1 MVVIKI
7 CKTPMLGYLVWGA
20 VLVGL
25 LAPIN
30 LAASTE
36 DTALFTTSAKSLVA
50 LTKELPKTLVL
61 KGVFLDRKNTVNLS
75 LERYEV
81 FSPTASF
88 LVGDSAAGVSRE
100 PLNQVSYYRGSVS
113 GASQSYAF
121 LSVDESV
128 ADIRGS
134 IELADSIWSLSLD
147 RQGQQIIASKS
158 SRPNSKVPVDMGKDY
173 EIPPA
178 IDFSS
183 SGGRRRQIAK
193 EPKLMPPPSAK
204 LPGKVSSLA
213 ASLSVIEYDCNS
225 DLWEQ
230 YDTLGQTLS
239 GGTACVIQFDIPD
252 GFSGRF
258 TLYGQNGNAGNG
270 DLYVRR
276 GNPSVVE
283 CESTGATVDEVC
295 ADIASGSIEVVVTA
309 PDTEVSYWLRYEE
322 KNLATGS
329 YERDCNSDL
338 WEQYDTLGQTL
349 SGGTACVIQFDI
361 PDGFSGRF
369 TLYGQNGNAG
379 NGDLYVRRGN
389 PSVVECESTGATVD
403 EVCADIASGSI
414 EVVVTAPDTEVSYWL
429 RYEEKNLTTGSY
441 EKQCPAPP
449 LNKVGFYDIDAGS
462 SCIFEFSIPSG
473 TTGTFTLGARPDN
486 TGDADMIVRRGDP
499 VTVVCTSAGASVNE
513 HCDVIEGGSVEVVV
527 SASTNPAKISLD
539 YSLAIP
545 TLAEGTHYEAVV
557 AVDLDYLTYE
567 QLGSLQ
573 AIQSYVADLFAY
585 TNVVYEREIETKLVV
600 GDIRVRQTADDDPYY
615 TDEELDTDCRLAEL
629 KNKWNGSEELRKVKR
644 ATVAHLTPTP
654 FGGRADLGGLCLES
668 VSYSPVEIENC
679 PFDRDSSGGFSVSGA
694 QGGVS
699 AIGTGPAFA
708 DLVPAHE
715 LGHNFNSQHSHG
727 YMGFGSSENP
737 VDGCYVE
744 EGQGSHYWSRE
755 TALPGVGSLQGGVTG
770 DRSGTIM
777 SYCHLLPG
785 GTSGNQSMTF
795 GKDFRYGIEPD
806 RIPERMRNFVG
817 ALALTNTA
825 CIATVTAVVD
835 SDGDG
840 YSDDRDAFPND
851 PTEWLDTDSDGVG
864 NNADTDDDGDGV
876 PDGSDDFRLDASE
889 TTDTDGDGIGD
900 NADTDDDGDGFSD
913 AAEIA
918 AGTDPLDPKSWP
930 ASNDNEEG
938 ASSGFLLKAVI
949 IALQSQGPSSPQW
962 ASANWTVDP
971 VAQKETD
978 YIVFQ
983 LPSGATEFEV
993 YASGG
998 SDGDADLYVT
1008 SVNYYNSNE
1017 ENRWQCVSDSNG
1029 SVESC
1034 STDDLQPLEPGSD
1047 YYILVY
1053 AYTSFTE
1060 LTVTYRY
1067 R

>member
-1 MVVIKI
+1 M
-7 CKTPMLGYLVWGA
+7 
-20 VLVGL
+20 
-25 LAPIN
+25 
-30 LAASTE
+30 
-36 DTALFTTSAKSLVA
+36 
-50 LTKELPKTLVL
+50 
-61 KGVFLDRKNTVNLS
+61 
-75 LERYEV
+75 
-81 FSPTASF
+81 
-88 LVGDSAAGVSRE
+88 
-100 PLNQVSYYRGSVS
+100 
-113 GASQSYAF
+113 
-121 LSVDESV
+121 
-128 ADIRGS
+128 
-134 IELADSIWSLSLD
+134 
-147 RQGQQIIASKS
+147 
-158 SRPNSKVPVDMGKDY
+158 
-173 EIPPA
+173 
-178 IDFSS
+178 
-183 SGGRRRQIAK
+183 
-193 EPKLMPPPSAK
+193 
-204 LPGKVSSLA
+204 
-213 ASLSVIEYDCNS
+213 
-225 DLWEQ
+225 
-230 YDTLGQTLS
+230 
-239 GGTACVIQFDIPD
+239 
-252 GFSGRF
+252 
-258 TLYGQNGNAGNG
+258 
-270 DLYVRR
+270 
-276 GNPSVVE
+276 
-283 CESTGATVDEVC
+283 
-295 ADIASGSIEVVVTA
+295 
-309 PDTEVSYWLRYEE
+309 
-322 KNLATGS
+322 
-329 YERDCNSDL
+329 
-338 WEQYDTLGQTL
+338 
-349 SGGTACVIQFDI
+349 
-361 PDGFSGRF
+361 
-369 TLYGQNGNAG
+369 
-379 NGDLYVRRGN
+379 
-389 PSVVECESTGATVD
+389 
-403 EVCADIASGSI
+403 
-414 EVVVTAPDTEVSYWL
+414 
-429 RYEEKNLTTGSY
+429 
-441 EKQCPAPP
+441 
-449 LNKVGFYDIDAGS
+449 
-462 SCIFEFSIPSG
+462 
-473 TTGTFTLGARPDN
+473 
-486 TGDADMIVRRGDP
+486 
-499 VTVVCTSAGASVNE
+499 
-513 HCDVIEGGSVEVVV
+513 
-527 SASTNPAKISLD
+527 
-539 YSLAIP
+539 
-545 TLAEGTHYEAVV
+545 
-557 AVDLDYLTYE
+557 
-567 QLGSLQ
+567 
-573 AIQSYVADLFAY
+573 
-585 TNVVYEREIETKLVV
+585 
-600 GDIRVRQTADDDPYY
+600 
-615 TDEELDTDCRLAEL
+615 
-629 KNKWNGSEELRKVKR
+629 
-644 ATVAHLTPTP
+644 
-654 FGGRADLGGLCLES
+654 
-668 VSYSPVEIENC
+668 EIENC

-737 VDGCYVE
+737 VDRCYVE

-840 YSDDRDAFPND
+840 YSDDQDAFPND

-1053 AYTSFTE
+1053 SYTSFTE